1 MVGPTPQAYIFT
13 LLELHARR
21 REAPTSSATMIE
33 TLGRLGVSEQVT
45 RLTLARMVERG
56 YLERHRLGRRTCFS
70 VTDRGARVLDTNES
84 RGRDAGLGRRAPAR
98 GNRR

>member
-45 RLTLARMVERG
+45 RLTLARMGGRG

-70 VTDRGARVLDTNES
+70 GTDRGARGPDPNEA
-84 RGRDAGLGRRAPAR
+84 RGRGAGLGRRGPAGR
-98 GNRR
+98 ERR